1 MEESIN
7 SPEDLNGPNFANSL
21 TSVNNIYKK
30 ETYLW
35 SINTIL
41 IIGGYVIDGIKNK
54 RFSRHFQSVKSDV
67 LMEIQ

>member
-7 SPEDLNGPNFANSL
+7 SSEDLNGPNFANSL

>member
-1 MEESIN
+1 MEESIH

-67 LMEIQ
+67 LMELQ

>member
-54 RFSRHFQSVKSDV
+54 RFSRHLQSVKSDV

>member
-30 ETYLW
+30 DTHPW
-35 SINTIL
+35 SKHTIL

-67 LMEIQ
+67 LMELQ

>member
-67 LMEIQ
+67 LMELQ